1 MARKAKR
8 KQRETYGDGSIVPKL
23 DANGN
28 QRVDREGK
36 LVWHISLFLG
46 TETFIDSK
54 GKTRKKQKRIR
65 RDYHGTLSGARKYRD
80 ELLAQYENVDLEAA
94 QGTFAW
100 ACSKWLTSMR
110 NSNTAS
116 ADVIKSYETRLGYM
130 ERHLG
135 DSAIIEITAT
145 DIDEA
150 ISAVKSERKLSN
162 TTMHKVFAVT
172 KRVFE
177 FAESRDWIVKNPCKA
192 ALAPKED
199 EVTNRIA
206 LSREDGIRL
215 RSKLDQEEES
225 AFDEFKGKE
234 LRQLKNGKAETRA
247 SIRGLSSIGGIIA
260 IRIMLATGMRR
271 GEVCGLVWDAVN
283 FRKRQITVRQ
293 SLTAKV
299 SIKKPKTDSGIRTLS
314 IDADTMAHIARWK
327 KLQSEA
333 LSALSKVGV
342 CAEQSDE
349 TPVICNDLGSW
360 LDPTNLG
367 RWWDAFRREIGF
379 PGLKMHELRH
389 TQATVLIGNGTD
401 IKTVAH
407 RLGHKKESLT
417 LSQYAHAIPANDE
430 AAADLIGAL
439 FAEPLGSSAT
449 ESLKKTA

>member
-1 MARKAKR
+1 MAHKAKR

-23 DANGN
+23 DANEN

-46 TETFIDSK
+46 TESYVDPN
-54 GKTRKKQKRIR
+54 GKTRKRQKRIR

-80 ELLAQYENVDLEAA
+80 ELLAQYKNVDLEAA
-94 QGTFAW
+94 QGSFAW

-116 ADVIKSYETRLGYM
+116 ADVVKSYETRLGYVGK
-130 ERHLG
+130 HLG
-135 DSAIIEITAT
+135 SEAIIEITAT
-145 DIDEA
+145 DIDDA
-150 ISAVKSERKLSN
+150 ISAVKAERGLSN

-192 ALAPKED
+192 ALTPKED
-199 EVTNRIA
+199 EITNRNA
-206 LSREDGIRL
+206 LPQEDGAKL
-215 RSKLDQEEES
+215 RNKLDQEELS
-225 AFDEFKGKE
+225 AYAEFREKE
-234 LRQLKNGKAETRA
+234 QRQLKNGKAESRT
-247 SIRGLSSIGGIIA
+247 SIRGLSSIA
-260 IRIMLATGMRR
+260 IRIMLAMGMRR
-271 GEVCGLVWDAVN
+271 GEVCGLTWEALDFN
-283 FRKRQITVRQ
+283 KRQITVRQ

-299 SIKKPKTDSGIRTLS
+299 AVKRPKTDSGIRTLS
-314 IDADTMAHIARWK
+314 VDADTMDHIRRWK
-327 KLQSEA
+327 EFQEEA
-333 LSALSKVGV
+333 LSALSQLGIR
-342 CAEQSDE
+342 AEQTDA

-367 RWWDAFRREIGF
+367 RWWDGFRRKIGF
-379 PGLKMHELRH
+379 PTLKMHELRH
-389 TQATVLIGNGTD
+389 TQAKVLNGNGAD

-407 RLGHKKESLT
+407 RLGHKKETLT

-449 ESLKKTA
+449 KPLKKTA